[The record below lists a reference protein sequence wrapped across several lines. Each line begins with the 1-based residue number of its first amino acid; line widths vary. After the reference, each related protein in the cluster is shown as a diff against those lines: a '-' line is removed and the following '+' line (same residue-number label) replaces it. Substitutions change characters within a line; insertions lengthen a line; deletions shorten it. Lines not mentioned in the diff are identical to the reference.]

1 MSVEVRGGIQPQ
13 GVQKQI
19 SEVAVKRRNRVSPG
33 SNRTRDAPLPSL
45 RFVPQGQV
53 PGEWV
58 QVRSPFLIQDD
69 PSLLSDFEN
78 IQL

>member
-19 SEVAVKRRNRVSPG
+19 SEVAVERRNRASLG
-33 SNRTRDAPLPSL
+33 SNRTSDAPLPPL
-45 RFVPQGQV
+45 RLVPQGQV
-53 PGEWV
+53 PGVWV
-58 QVRSPFLIQDD
+58 QVRSPFLIPND